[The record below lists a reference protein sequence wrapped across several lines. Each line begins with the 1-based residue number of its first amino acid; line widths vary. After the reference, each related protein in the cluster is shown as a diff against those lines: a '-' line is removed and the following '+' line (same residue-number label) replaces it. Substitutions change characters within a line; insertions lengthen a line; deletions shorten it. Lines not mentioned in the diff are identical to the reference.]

1 MSRRSASQKAWEQI
15 LCKRG
20 TDKDLQ
26 AFKRLFPSSEALEVW
41 EFTYIHNVVLGILPL
56 SIMLELQKQQY
67 RDQINM
73 VDSTGRTPLHWATM
87 RGEEEA
93 VRCLLDAGAD
103 ANVQDDLKSTPLS
116 LAASSGSVRML
127 ELLILAGAD
136 VDTRNNIGSQAIHY
150 ASRHRNDVEPVA
162 VLLRAG
168 ASVNSGNN
176 FGHTPLSGAAITNRH
191 RIGAHLLEHG
201 ADVNIFSI
209 HGDTPL
215 FETVMH
221 NSHEF
226 LKMLI
231 DKGVCH
237 THVNAAGSTLF
248 HVAALEADVRTLEIL
263 RTAGLSGVNVDARDR
278 NGKTALEISR
288 LRRAA
293 PDGFGEAFEKLVAS
307 TSCE

>member
-1 MSRRSASQKAWEQI
+1 
-15 LCKRG
+15 
-20 TDKDLQ
+20 
-26 AFKRLFPSSEALEVW
+26 
-41 EFTYIHNVVLGILPL
+41 
-56 SIMLELQKQQY
+56 
-67 RDQINM
+67 
-73 VDSTGRTPLHWATM
+73 M

-103 ANVQDDLKSTPLS
+103 ANMQDSLNNTPLC
-116 LAASSGSVRML
+116 LAASSGSVHML

-136 VDTRNNIGSQAIHY
+136 VDARNNIGSQAIHY
-150 ASRHRNDVEPVA
+150 ASRHRNDVEPVK

-168 ASVNSGNN
+168 ASVNSKNN
-176 FGHTPLSGAAITNRH
+176 FGHTPLSGAAITNRY
-191 RIGAHLLEHG
+191 RIGAYLLNHG
-201 ADVNIFSI
+201 ADTSVCSI

-215 FETVMH
+215 FETVIH

-226 LKMLI
+226 LEILI
-231 DKGVCH
+231 KEGVCH

-263 RTAGLSGVNVDARDR
+263 IAARLSGGNANGRDR

-293 PDGFGEAFEKLVAS
+293 PDGFKEVFEQLIAINHN
-307 TSCE
+307 E